1 MLDFGGVFY
10 GVFLMSEQP
19 RVVAFFDGQN
29 LYRSVKA
36 AFGYTY
42 PNYDPAK
49 LSRLICDKQNW
60 QLTSVRF
67 YTGIP
72 RQQDDLFWNKFW
84 TNKLANLGRQKI
96 IVYKRYLAKR
106 EKEIETPSGLIS
118 VPYLVEKGIDVRLS
132 IDIIRMAIKGLYDIA
147 LIFSQDQDLSE
158 VADEIHNISKERSI
172 YIKAASAYPD
182 NLDTSYRRGINKTE
196 WIPISKAEYD
206 SCIDSVDYR

>member
-1 MLDFGGVFY
+1 MLK
-10 GVFLMSEQP
+10 QP

-42 PNYDPAK
+42 PNYDPTK
-49 LSRLICDKQNW
+49 LSRLLCAKQNW
-60 QLTSVRF
+60 QLESVRF

-72 RQQDDLFWNKFW
+72 RPQDDPFWNTFW
-84 TNKLANLGRQKI
+84 INKLANLGRQKV

-106 EKEIETPSGLIS
+106 EKEIETPSGIIS

-132 IDIIRMAIKGLYDIA
+132 IDIIRMALKGMYDIA

-158 VADEIHNISKERSI
+158 VAEEIRNISKEKNMH
-172 YIKAASAYPD
+172 IKIASAYPD
-182 NLDTSYRRGINKTE
+182 NPDPSYGRGINKTE
-196 WIPISKAEYD
+196 WLSLSKAEYD
-206 SCIDSVDYR
+206 SCIDPVDYRQPPVTLK